1 MKINSNYFKLII
13 SSLVILIIIYSIDI
27 NQLSNMNFIFN
38 FENISIIFLLL
49 VTSLCL
55 RILRWHILVNHKKL
69 LVNFSTSFKLFFIG
83 QSLNIFLPSGAGDV
97 AKGYYG
103 FKWTGEKEKMFSI
116 SLIDKLIAIG
126 SLFFIT
132 PFACFFSQNYLI
144 LIAGFLSIIPFLI
157 AYKFQIFKRYNF
169 FNSSINYLNKKI
181 KKINIE
187 KIINDFKINF
197 NKIILAFILS
207 ITGWILTYVILFICM
222 NIFNVNVSLKI
233 VLSYIPFLVLGRLFP
248 FTLNGIGTD
257 EALIIFLF
265 SSAESQNEPLLLAA
279 LLFRIIVMFIPAMV
293 GLFYVNKNYSN
304 K

>member
-27 NQLSNMNFIFN
+27 NQLINMNFIFN

-49 VTSLCL
+49 TISLCV
-55 RILRWHILVNHKKL
+55 RIFRWHILVNHKKL

-126 SLFFIT
+126 SVFFLT
-132 PFACFFSQNYLI
+132 PFAYFHSEKYSI
-144 LIAGFLSIIPFLI
+144 LIAGFLSIVPFLI
-157 AYKFQIFKRYNF
+157 TYKFKIFNRYNF
-169 FNSSINYLNKKI
+169 FQIPFKYLSDRI
-181 KKINIE
+181 KKIDLNML
-187 KIINDFKINF
+187 INNFDINF
-197 NKIILAFILS
+197 KKIILAFTLS
-207 ITGWILTYVILFICM
+207 IIGWILTYVILFIC
-222 NIFNVNVSLKI
+222 IKICNVEISLKV
-233 VLSYIPFLVLGRLFP
+233 VLSFIPFLVLGRLFP

-265 SSAESQNEPLLLAA
+265 STTEIQNESLLLSA
-279 LLFRIIVMFIPAMV
+279 LLFRIIVMFIPAIV
-293 GLFYVNKNYSN
+293 GLFFINKNN
-304 K
+304 LK